1 MVKNN
6 FMVLGLG
13 AFGMSIVKKL
23 SQYDS
28 EVLAIDKNMENVE
41 IASKYAT
48 HAMQLDVRDTD
59 SLKRLSLNNFD
70 TAIITVDDIEAS
82 IMASLI
88 FKEEGVPMVIV
99 KSKNDMHK
107 KILQKMGVDKI
118 ISPEEDMGVKLA
130 KSLMNTSVVDAI
142 NFSDDYS
149 LVEIKILKKWV
160 GKSLEK
166 LDLRSVY
173 GLNVLCIK
181 SEEGFLNISPSQ
193 DYVLNSGEIL
203 IAVAEIEKLDS
214 SGLADNVL

>member
-23 SQYDS
+23 SQYDA

-59 SLKRLSLNNFD
+59 SLKKLSLNNFD
-70 TAIITVDDIEAS
+70 IAIITVDDIEAS

-88 FKEEGVPMVIV
+88 FKEEGVSTVIV
-99 KSKNDMHK
+99 KSKNEMHK

-118 ISPEEDMGVKLA
+118 ISPEEEMGVKLA
-130 KSLMNTSVVDAI
+130 KSLMNISVVEAI

-149 LVEIKILKKWV
+149 LVEIKVLKKWV

-166 LDLRSVY
+166 LDLRNSY

-181 SEEGFLNISPSQ
+181 SEDGFLNISPSQ
-193 DYVLNSGEIL
+193 DCILNSGEIL
-203 IAVAEIEKLDS
+203 FAVAEIEKLDS

>member
-1 MVKNN
+1 MIKNN

-23 SQYDS
+23 SEYDS

-59 SLKRLSLNNFD
+59 SLKKLSLKNFD

-107 KILQKMGVDKI
+107 KILEKMGVDKI

-149 LVEIKILKKWV
+149 LVEIKTPKKWV

>member
-23 SQYDS
+23 SQYDA

-59 SLKRLSLNNFD
+59 SLKKLSLNNFD
-70 TAIITVDDIEAS
+70 IAIITVDDIEAS

-88 FKEEGVPMVIV
+88 FKEEGVSTVIV
-99 KSKNDMHK
+99 KSKNEMHK

-118 ISPEEDMGVKLA
+118 ISPEEEMGVKLA
-130 KSLMNTSVVDAI
+130 KSLMNISVVEAI

-149 LVEIKILKKWV
+149 LVEIKVLKKWV

-166 LDLRSVY
+166 LDLRNIY

-181 SEEGFLNISPSQ
+181 SEDGFLNISPSQ
-193 DYVLNSGEIL
+193 DCILNSGEIL
-203 IAVAEIEKLDS
+203 FAVAEIEKLDS

>member
-1 MVKNN
+1 MIKNN

-13 AFGMSIVKKL
+13 AFGMNIVKKL
-23 SQYDS
+23 SEYDS

-59 SLKRLSLNNFD
+59 SLKKLSLNNFD

-88 FKEEGVPMVIV
+88 FKEEGIPMVIV
-99 KSKNDMHK
+99 KSKNEMHK

-118 ISPEEDMGVKLA
+118 ISPEEEMGVKLA
-130 KSLMNTSVVDAI
+130 KSLMNISVVEAI

-149 LVEIKILKKWV
+149 LVEIKVLKKWV

-166 LDLRSVY
+166 LDLRNIY

-181 SEEGFLNISPSQ
+181 SEDGFLNISPSQ

-203 IAVAEIEKLDS
+203 FAVAEIEKLDS